1 MVRRSKRNLRVRQ
14 QFLRNV
20 CFYFSLNFSKFR
32 SVIDSNAALA
42 PWLEK
47 ITACPV
53 VAIDTEADSLYSY
66 PERLCL
72 IQIALPDSMVLV
84 DPLADIDLAPLWE
97 SLKKTEIVI
106 HAADYDL
113 RLLYRRFG
121 FVPEKIFDTMW
132 AARLLGFREFGLHHL
147 VTHFHSV
154 DLEKGSQKADWG
166 KRPLTDKMTEYALN
180 DVRYLLEIR
189 DSLKNLLGEAD
200 RTDWLDEMGQR
211 LVNDAVRSV
220 ETATEDAWRGVKG
233 SSRMEP
239 AGLAYLR
246 GLWQWREE
254 EACRSNKPPYFVL
267 NHENLVRVA
276 ELASEG
282 KQWDI
287 TLPLRFSTRR
297 RRGLQEVVEAVD
309 AIPSEEWPE
318 KKRSRRVMI
327 SESEKGRI
335 EELKKIRDAKAD
347 TLGLDPTLIASK
359 ATLVALAR
367 DWENQL
373 SQLMGW
379 QRRLIES

>member
-1 MVRRSKRNLRVRQ
+1 M
-14 QFLRNV
+14 
-20 CFYFSLNFSKFR
+20 
-32 SVIDSNAALA
+32 IDSNAALA

-47 ITACPV
+47 IEACPV
-53 VAIDTEADSLYSY
+53 VALDTEADSLYSY

-72 IQIALPDSMVLV
+72 IQIALPDSLVLV

-97 SLKKTEIVI
+97 SLSKTEIVI

-121 FVPEKIFDTMW
+121 FVPQKIFDTMW

-180 DVRYLLEIR
+180 DVRYLLSIQKKLTAQLQET
-189 DSLKNLLGEAD
+189 G
-200 RTDWLDEMGQR
+200 RTEWLEEMGQR
-211 LVNDAVRSV
+211 LVSDAVRSIKSV
-220 ETATEDAWRGVKG
+220 TEDAWRGVKG

-246 GLWQWREE
+246 ALWQWREE
-254 EACRSNKPPYFVL
+254 EACHANKPPYFVL

-282 KQWDI
+282 KPWEI
-287 TLPLRFSTRR
+287 TLPLRFSSRR
-297 RRGLQEVVEAVD
+297 RRGLREVIDSVQAM
-309 AIPSEEWPE
+309 PSEDWPE

-327 SESEKGRI
+327 SESEKSRI
-335 EELKKIRDAKAD
+335 EELKKVRDARAD

-367 DWENQL
+367 DWESQL
-373 SQLMGW
+373 SRLMGW
-379 QRRLIES
+379 QRRLIEP